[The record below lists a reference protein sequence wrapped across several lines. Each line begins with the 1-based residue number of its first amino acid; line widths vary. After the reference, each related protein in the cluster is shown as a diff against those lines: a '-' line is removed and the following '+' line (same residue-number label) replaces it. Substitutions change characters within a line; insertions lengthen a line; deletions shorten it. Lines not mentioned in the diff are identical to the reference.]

1 VGRSRSLELIVDA
14 LVFAARV
21 TVAIVL
27 AYAAFAKVHEAGRL
41 PAQMRAIGVPAP
53 LSVAAA
59 AVVPTVE
66 LVIALALLGFPYSP
80 VPAFAAIALLALFT
94 GVVIANLT
102 SGQRRPCPCFGAVAV
117 DRPVSALALV
127 RNAWLLALAIVA
139 TGDPTGDSGALF
151 LPIFLVLALVT
162 VFVVRVTS

>member
-1 VGRSRSLELIVDA
+1 MDA

-21 TVAIVL
+21 TVAVVL
-27 AYAAFAKVHEAGRL
+27 AYAAFAKMHEAGRL
-41 PAQMRAIGVPAP
+41 PGQMRAIGVPPP

-59 AVVPTVE
+59 VVVPTVE

-80 VPAFAAIALLALFT
+80 VPAFAAIAVLALFT

-102 SGQRRPCPCFGAVAV
+102 SGQRKPCPCFGAVAV
-117 DRPVSALALV
+117 ERPVSSLALV
-127 RNAWLLALAIVA
+127 RNAWLLALAIIA

-151 LPIFLVLALVT
+151 LPVFLVLAVVT
-162 VFVVRVTS
+162 LFVVRATS

>member
-1 VGRSRSLELIVDA
+1 VGA

-21 TVAIVL
+21 TVAVVL

-41 PAQMRAIGVPAP
+41 PSQMRAIGVPAP

-59 AVVPTVE
+59 VVVPTVE

-102 SGQRRPCPCFGAVAV
+102 SGQRKPCPCFGAVAV
-117 DRPVSALALV
+117 DRPVSSLALV
-127 RNAWLLALAIVA
+127 RNAWLLALAIIA
-139 TGDPTGDSGALF
+139 TGDPTGDSGVLF
-151 LPIFLVLALVT
+151 LPIFLLLALVT
-162 VFVVRVTS
+162 LFIVWATS